1 MKVEVY
7 IPDTLSEIT
16 LGQYQKYLKI
26 QSENED
32 ENFLAIKMI
41 EIFCGLRGD
50 TILSMKAK
58 SIRDITTILSN
69 MFNEKPPLVKE
80 FKMGGVSYGFIPKLE
95 DMSFGEYIDLD
106 TYIGDVPNL
115 HRAMGVLY
123 RPIKLKDKQK
133 YLIEDYK
140 GEESDKMKDMPMD
153 LCIKFYN
160 FFLQFRDG
168 LVESYAELFGGGGDG
183 LSATANFGR
192 KWGWY
197 QSIFGLSQGDI
208 RRFEDIT
215 KLNIHTC
222 LYALTFM
229 KEKAEVE
236 SNNIKS
242 KFNR

>member
-26 QSENED
+26 QSKNKD

-106 TYIGDVPNL
+106 TYIGDMDNI

-140 GEESDKMKDMPMD
+140 GEESEKMKNMPMD
-153 LCIKFYN
+153 AVLSSIIFFYN
-160 FFLQFRDG
+160 LGMDLSKAMLNFLNEEEMD
-168 LVESYAELFGGGGDG
+168 LVQQQILEESGDG
-183 LSATANFGR
+183 IN
-192 KWGWY
+192 
-197 QSIFGLSQGDI
+197 
-208 RRFEDIT
+208 RFSDSLKEILEDLRIS
-215 KLNIHTC
+215 LN
-222 LYALTFM
+222 
-229 KEKAEVE
+229 
-236 SNNIKS
+236 
-242 KFNR
+242 

>member
-26 QSENED
+26 QSKNKD

-153 LCIKFYN
+153 AVLSSIIFFYN
-160 FFLQFRDG
+160 LGMDLSKAMLNFLEEEEMD
-168 LVESYAELFGGGGDG
+168 LVQQQILEENGDG
-183 LSATANFGR
+183 INHFSDSL
-192 KWGWY
+192 KE
-197 QSIFGLSQGDI
+197 IL
-208 RRFEDIT
+208 EDLKIS
-215 KLNIHTC
+215 LN
-222 LYALTFM
+222 
-229 KEKAEVE
+229 
-236 SNNIKS
+236 
-242 KFNR
+242 

>member
-50 TILSMKAK
+50 TIMSMKAK
-58 SIRDITTILSN
+58 SIRDITAILSN

-80 FKMGGVSYGFIPKLE
+80 FKMGKKTYGFIPKLE
-95 DMSFGEYIDLD
+95 DMSFGEYVDLD
-106 TYIGDVPNL
+106 TYIGDMPNL

-123 RPIKLKDKQK
+123 RPIKLKDKEK

-140 GEESDKMKDMPMD
+140 GDESEKMKDMPMD
-153 LCIKFYN
+153 AVLSSIIFFYN
-160 FFLQFRDG
+160 LGMDLSKAMLNFLNEEEMD
-168 LVESYAELFGGGGDG
+168 LVQQQILEESGDG
-183 LSATANFGR
+183 IN
-192 KWGWY
+192 
-197 QSIFGLSQGDI
+197 
-208 RRFEDIT
+208 RFSDSLKEILEDLKIS
-215 KLNIHTC
+215 LN
-222 LYALTFM
+222 
-229 KEKAEVE
+229 
-236 SNNIKS
+236 
-242 KFNR
+242 